1 VVLAGPEGRQGGTV
15 RGYKGYQHKSGSQ
28 DRYHPVPFCSPVE
41 DTILLGVPPVPPEPP
56 SETQSKLTGLSARLW
71 WRHNPAMSL
80 ALAGGLNKETLAQ
93 LGQGSTTT
101 AANQTT

>member
-1 VVLAGPEGRQGGTV
+1 VVLAGPKVVRVGLCGGTWGTST
-15 RGYKGYQHKSGSQ
+15 RAGSQ

-56 SETQSKLTGLSARLW
+56 SETQSKLTGLSARQW

-101 AANQTT
+101 AASQTT